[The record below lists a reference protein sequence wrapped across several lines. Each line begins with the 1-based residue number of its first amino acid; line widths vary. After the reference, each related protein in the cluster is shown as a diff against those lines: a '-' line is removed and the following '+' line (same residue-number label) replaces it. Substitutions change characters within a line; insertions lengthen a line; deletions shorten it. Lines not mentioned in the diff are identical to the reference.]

1 MACSL
6 VYDAVLGRVR
16 VDATGLNVTGTA
28 VTATV
33 ERSDD
38 GGSTFAFI
46 RGGTGIPVS
55 GGATLL
61 TTDDYEYTL
70 GHQLT
75 YRVRGQSSS
84 GAQTA
89 STTCTI
95 TVNQSKIWLKSV
107 ERPFLNLELDC
118 VLNPSPI
125 DRRSR
130 AGVFD
135 ILGRSFPVAVTD
147 VRGGLE
153 VSLRTVT
160 RTYDEQEALDY
171 LLASGDLLYLQTT
184 TTFPLSSMFVAVSS
198 TSDEDRPVR
207 NRDCDVDLRR
217 FTLPLVQI
225 EPLEDDVVGRT
236 FSWYSVTVTYATW
249 SDVIADNA
257 TWADLLDQVADPSEV
272 IVP

>member
-1 MACSL
+1 VACSL
-6 VYDAVLGRVR
+6 TYDGTLARVR
-16 VDATGLNVTGTA
+16 VDATSLGGTA

-46 RGGTGIPVS
+46 RGGTGVPVS

-61 TTDDYEYTL
+61 TTDDYEYTT

-75 YRVRGQSSS
+75 YRVRGQNSS

-95 TVNQSKIWLKSV
+95 TVNQTKIWLKSV
-107 ERPFLNLELDC
+107 ERPFLNRELDC

-125 DRRSR
+125 NRDARG
-130 AGVFD
+130 GVFE

-147 VRGGLE
+147 VRGGLI

-160 RTYDEQEALDY
+160 RTYEEQEGLDL
-171 LLASGDLLYLQTT
+171 LLASGDLLYLQSTA
-184 TTFPLSSMFVAVSS
+184 TFPLTSMFVAVDRDV
-198 TSDEDRPVR
+198 DESRPVR
-207 NRDCDVDLRR
+207 NRDCDDLRS
-217 FTLPLVQI
+217 FTLPLTQI
-225 EPLEDDVVGRT
+225 EPLDDDVVGHT
-236 FSWYSVTVTYATW
+236 FSWYSVIVTYSTW
-249 SDVIADNA
+249 SAVIADNA
-257 TWADLLDQVADPSEV
+257 TWADLLDQVAEPTEV

>member
-1 MACSL
+1 VACSL
-6 VYDAVLGRVR
+6 SYDATLGRVR
-16 VDATGLNVTGTA
+16 VDATSLGGTA

-38 GGSTFAFI
+38 AGSTFAFI

-61 TTDDYEYTL
+61 TTDDYEYTI

-75 YRVRGQSSS
+75 YRVRGQNSS

-95 TVNQSKIWLKSV
+95 TVNQTQVWLKSV
-107 ERPFLNLELDC
+107 ERPFLNRELDC

-125 DRRSR
+125 GRESR
-130 AGVFD
+130 GGIFD

-147 VRGGLE
+147 VRSGLN
-153 VSLRTVT
+153 VNLRTVT
-160 RTYDEQEALDY
+160 RTYDEQEGLDF

-184 TTFPLSSMFVAVSS
+184 ATFPLSSMFVAVEN
-198 TSDEDRPVR
+198 TEEDRPVR
-207 NRDCDVDLRR
+207 NRDCDVDIRS

-225 EPLEDDVVGRT
+225 ELPEDDVVGHT
-236 FSWYSVTVTYATW
+236 FSWYSVIVTYSTW

-257 TWADLLDQVADPSEV
+257 TWADLLEHVAEPSEV
-272 IVP
+272 IIP